1 MNIGFDLRL
10 HGRCDM
16 GGNRPIY
23 VMLPLP
29 GVEITVQETS
39 VMTEEIVADP
49 IAVEQPTQDE
59 W

>member
-10 HGRCDM
+10 HGWYDM

-23 VMLPLP
+23 VMLSLP
-29 GVEITVQETS
+29 GGEIIVQETS
-39 VMTEEIVADP
+39 VTTEEIIADP
-49 IAVEQPTQDE
+49 IAVEQPTQEE